1 MLFHDGIFLVFIVAV
16 VLLTALVRGRRSRV
30 WLLLVASYVFY
41 AAWDW
46 RFLGLI
52 ALSTAVDY
60 FVGLGLAASEAP
72 RRRKRLLVASLVVN
86 LGLLGVFKYLDFFVD
101 SFNAAFS
108 GMIPLPGLTL
118 PVGISFFTFQSMSY
132 TIDIYR
138 RQLEPKRDPA
148 EFALFVAFFP
158 QLVAGPIIRARDFL
172 GQMDVALARFP
183 NRVKRAVPLFCL
195 GLFKKVAVADNLALV
210 ADGVFAD
217 PAAFGGLDRW
227 LGALAFTGQI
237 YCDFSGYTD
246 MALALCALFG
256 FTFPLNFRAPYL
268 SLGPQSFWRRWHISL
283 SSWLRDYLYIPLG
296 GSRYGVGR
304 MYLALTMTMVL
315 GGIWHGAAWTFVLWG
330 TYQGVLLVL
339 ERLLAPRVPGFDS
352 WAGRAVRWPLFFLLT
367 VVGWI
372 VFRADSVGSIGVMLT
387 GLSDLAAPAT
397 VAWRVV
403 LAGGLFVAL
412 EHALGELDREGGG
425 HVTRSDLLTF
435 AGAGLLLLG
444 ALVLK
449 PTTSVPFIY
458 FQF

>member
-1 MLFHDGIFLVFIVAV
+1 MLFHDGIFLIFILAV
-16 VLLTALVRGRRSRV
+16 ILLTSLARGRRSRIWV
-30 WLLLVASYVFY
+30 LLVASYVFY

-52 ALSTAVDY
+52 VLSTAVDY
-60 FVGLGLAASEAP
+60 FIGLALERTQEAQ
-72 RRRKRLLVASLVVN
+72 RRKRLLIASLVVN

-101 SFNAAFS
+101 SFNAAF
-108 GMIPLPGLTL
+108 GGAIPMPGLTL

-138 RQLEPKRDPA
+138 RELQPKRSPV

-172 GQMDVALARFP
+172 GQMDVALERFP
-183 NRVKRAVPLFCL
+183 NRIKRAIPLFCL

-210 ADGVFAD
+210 ADKVFAD
-217 PAAFGGLDRW
+217 PAAVGGLDRW

-268 SLGPQSFWRRWHISL
+268 SLGPQGFWRRWHISL

-296 GSRYGVGR
+296 GSRYGVRR
-304 MYLALTMTMVL
+304 MYVALTMTMVL

-330 TYQGVLLVL
+330 TYHGVLLVA

-352 WAGRAVRWPLFFLLT
+352 HAGKAVRWPLFFLLT
-367 VVGWI
+367 VIGWI
-372 VFRADSVGSIGVMLT
+372 IFRADSMASLWVMLA
-387 GLSDLAAPAT
+387 GLGDLESPAT
-397 VAWRVV
+397 VAWRIVV
-403 LAGGLFVAL
+403 AGGLFVAL
-412 EHALGELDREGGG
+412 EHVLGELDRQRDGQI
-425 HVTRSDLLTF
+425 TASDVLTF
-435 AGAGLLLLG
+435 AGAGVLLLG
-444 ALVLK
+444 ALILK